1 MVSGGAPARIPHQL
15 SGDSCGS
22 RVFVSGTSRRHCETS
37 HRLSNSSFLH
47 QEAGRNKKFFIKPRG
62 LSSLERSS
70 VKELDSPDSPL
81 AVNKGE
87 CNGRFS
93 VQTPATSVGV
103 SVIQKNLPTG
113 SGSFPCQSNSG
124 RVCLQGDQVVTKVH
138 DLVSGQVGDRKGCIA
153 APMGPSVLLFSA
165 DSAHF
170 ENTSKDREGADRGG
184 DDLTTVAV
192 GTVVAPGAETHDQPH
207 PTHTQLQDHTVH
219 GGQVPGPALSS
230 TTDSSS
236 SKGKN
241 LNFTSDPDLNNFLA
255 NHLANSTQKGYN
267 CTFSKF
273 ASYCSERSLNPTSC
287 NPEDIAR
294 YLMFLYEN
302 GAKYSS
308 VNLARS
314 AISKFH
320 IGFDGVPAGQNK
332 IVCNAVKAVFRL
344 IPPLPRYVA
353 TFDVTLVLDYLK
365 SLPANPQLSLKL
377 LTYKTLFL
385 LTVAS
390 ISRVSSMAKLGPNLS
405 IFKVGSLIN

>member
-1 MVSGGAPARIPHQL
+1 M
-15 SGDSCGS
+15 
-22 RVFVSGTSRRHCETS
+22 
-37 HRLSNSSFLH
+37 
-47 QEAGRNKKFFIKPRG
+47 
-62 LSSLERSS
+62 
-70 VKELDSPDSPL
+70 
-81 AVNKGE
+81 
-87 CNGRFS
+87 
-93 VQTPATSVGV
+93 
-103 SVIQKNLPTG
+103 
-113 SGSFPCQSNSG
+113 
-124 RVCLQGDQVVTKVH
+124 
-138 DLVSGQVGDRKGCIA
+138 
-153 APMGPSVLLFSA
+153 
-165 DSAHF
+165 
-170 ENTSKDREGADRGG
+170 
-184 DDLTTVAV
+184 
-192 GTVVAPGAETHDQPH
+192 
-207 PTHTQLQDHTVH
+207 
-219 GGQVPGPALSS
+219 
-230 TTDSSS
+230 
-236 SKGKN
+236 
-241 LNFTSDPDLNNFLA
+241 NFTSDPDLNNFLA

-273 ASYCSERSLNPTSC
+273 ASYCSERNLNPTSC